1 MLITHE
7 REKLANAIVFFAKN
21 TNYCGIT
28 KLFKLLYFL
37 DFVHFRQ
44 TGRTVTG
51 LTYVTWPKGPAP
63 NELWHEIKSGPSA
76 DLAKAASFVEP
87 DPSEES
93 HLTKIVPRSPF
104 DTKYFTRREL
114 RILELLAE
122 IYRDARAPDMVEVT
136 HLRGKPWD
144 VTVKQHGMNAPIDFM
159 LALDGTD
166 KDQLSQ
172 EEIIERLKD
181 RDQTR
186 KAFS

>member
-1 MLITHE
+1 MLITYE

-44 TGRTVTG
+44 SGKTVTG

-63 NELWHEIKSGPSA
+63 NELWHEIRSGPKP
-76 DLAKAASFVEP
+76 DLAKMATFVEP
-87 DPSEES
+87 DPTEDR
-93 HLTKIVPRSPF
+93 HLTKIVPKSPF
-104 DTKYFTRREL
+104 DAKYFTKREM
-114 RILELLAE
+114 RILEQLAE
-122 IYRDARAPDMVEVT
+122 IYRDAKAQDMVEVT

-144 VTVKQHGMNAPIDFM
+144 ITMKRHGEKAPIDPM

-166 KDQLSQ
+166 KDQLSR
-172 EEIIERLKD
+172 EEILERLRD
-181 RDQTR
+181 REDTR